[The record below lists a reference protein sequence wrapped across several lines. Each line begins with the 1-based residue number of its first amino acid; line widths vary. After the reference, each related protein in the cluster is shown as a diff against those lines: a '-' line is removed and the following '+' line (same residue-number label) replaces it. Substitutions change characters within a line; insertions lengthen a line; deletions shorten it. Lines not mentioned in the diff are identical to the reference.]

1 MKGQGTA
8 RRISARP
15 GSPWRRNPDALRL
28 ARALRK
34 RDIAEAKKARAGE
47 VELQAALAVE
57 RMHRRH

>member
-34 RDIAEAKKARAGE
+34 RDIAEAQKARAGD
-47 VELQAALAVE
+47 VELQAALARE
-57 RMHRRH
+57 RMHQRH